1 MTDNLHYEVILDI
14 ATRVVAHPHTALTA
28 HDKHRAIDLILFLSS
43 DDELC
48 EYIVSQMT
56 EDDFKAVQQIRN
68 SIND

>member
-28 HDKHRAIDLILFLSS
+28 HDKHRAIALILFLLS
-43 DDELC
+43 DDALYK
-48 EYIVSQMT
+48 YIASQMT